1 MVAEF
6 DKFGVK
12 KGELMAT
19 FGDLERALAD
29 LYPYRW
35 AIGAVVLALIAA
47 SLAFAWWRGWHLWAW
62 RYRKPLG
69 IVTVPMLLVTLWLGW
84 SLGSPLFTNVTV
96 DEEFPFA
103 VNATVPEGMEREE
116 VEEILSGM
124 AMVDQTMMEAMPA
137 PVAIDAAAMMS
148 AEADAGGELVV
159 LTPARQK
166 ELEEVIS
173 GYEDEIDNV
182 QNTMLNNTSMSDDE
196 RMANLAVMSMMGDLG
211 MMMIEDTLA
220 VSGMEG
226 MEMVREA
233 ATTPEVQ
240 AVAMG
245 SFKDADA
252 FHRGSGTAT
261 IYRTRDGAEVLRLE
275 DLDVTNGPA
284 LHVVLST
291 HPDPERSEQVKQE
304 GFVDL
309 GDLKGNRGNQNYPIP
324 AGVDTSIHKSVVIYC
339 YPFAVVFSVATL
351 EG

>member
-1 MVAEF
+1 
-6 DKFGVK
+6 
-12 KGELMAT
+12 MAT

-35 AIGAVVLALIAA
+35 AIGAAVLVLIAA
-47 SLAFAWWRGWHLWAW
+47 FLAFAWWRGWHRVVW

-69 IVTVPMLLVTLWLGW
+69 IVSVPLLAVTLWLGW

-96 DEEFPFA
+96 DEAFPFA
-103 VNATVPEGMEREE
+103 ATATVPEGMELEE
-116 VEEILSGM
+116 VEEVLSGFSKVDSPVMESMPAPAAIDVSAVMAAEMMGEEDAPVVMTAARQADLEEGM
-124 AMVDQTMMEAMPA
+124 AMAIKAVEADSMEE
-137 PVAIDAAAMMS
+137 AAAMTEEGVAMMEEAIEQ
-148 AEADAGGELVV
+148 AE
-159 LTPARQK
+159 
-166 ELEEVIS
+166 
-173 GYEDEIDNV
+173 
-182 QNTMLNNTSMSDDE
+182 M
-196 RMANLAVMSMMGDLG
+196 MAQP
-211 MMMIEDTLA
+211 
-220 VSGMEG
+220 
-226 MEMVREA
+226 A
-233 ATTPEVQ
+233 ATNQVE

-261 IYRTRDGAEVLRLE
+261 IYRTPDGSEVLRLE
-275 DLDVTNGPA
+275 DLNVTNGPA

>member
-1 MVAEF
+1 
-6 DKFGVK
+6 
-12 KGELMAT
+12 MAT

-35 AIGAVVLALIAA
+35 AIGAVVLVLIAA
-47 SLAFAWWRGWHLWAW
+47 FFAFAWWRGWHLWAW
-62 RYRKPLG
+62 RYRKPIG
-69 IVTVPMLLVTLWLGW
+69 IVSAPLLLVTLWLGW

-103 VNATVPEGMEREE
+103 VNATVPEGMERED
-116 VEEILSGM
+116 VEQVLAGFSK
-124 AMVDQTMMEAMPA
+124 VDTSVMETMPA
-137 PVAIDAAAMMS
+137 PAAIDASVALASDGMS
-148 AEADAGGELVV
+148 AENAPVV
-159 LTPARQK
+159 MTPRRRAA
-166 ELEEVIS
+166 LEE
-173 GYEDEIDNV
+173 G
-182 QNTMLNNTSMSDDE
+182 
-196 RMANLAVMSMMGDLG
+196 MSMAMKATEAGTMDEASSMTEEAVA
-211 MMMIEDTLA
+211 MMQEA
-220 VSGMEG
+220 VEQS
-226 MEMVREA
+226 EMAMQPA
-233 ATTPEVQ
+233 AASEVQ

-261 IYRTRDGAEVLRLE
+261 IYRTPDGSEVLRLE

>member
-1 MVAEF
+1 
-6 DKFGVK
+6 
-12 KGELMAT
+12 MAT

-35 AIGAVVLALIAA
+35 AIGAAVLVLIAA
-47 SLAFAWWRGWHLWAW
+47 FLAFAWWRGWHRVVW

-69 IVTVPMLLVTLWLGW
+69 IVSVPLLAVTLWLGW

-96 DEEFPFA
+96 DEAFPFA
-103 VNATVPEGMEREE
+103 ATATVPEGMEREE
-116 VEEILSGM
+116 VEEVLSGFSKVDSPAMESMPAPAAIDVSTVMAAEMMGEEDAPVVMTAAHQADLEEGM
-124 AMVDQTMMEAMPA
+124 AMAMKAVEADSMEE
-137 PVAIDAAAMMS
+137 AAAMTEEGVAMMEEAIEQ
-148 AEADAGGELVV
+148 AE
-159 LTPARQK
+159 
-166 ELEEVIS
+166 
-173 GYEDEIDNV
+173 
-182 QNTMLNNTSMSDDE
+182 M
-196 RMANLAVMSMMGDLG
+196 MAQP
-211 MMMIEDTLA
+211 
-220 VSGMEG
+220 
-226 MEMVREA
+226 A
-233 ATTPEVQ
+233 ATNQVE

-261 IYRTRDGAEVLRLE
+261 IYRTPDGSEVLRLE
-275 DLDVTNGPA
+275 DLNVTNGPA

-304 GFVDL
+304 GYVDL

>member
-1 MVAEF
+1 
-6 DKFGVK
+6 
-12 KGELMAT
+12 MAT

-35 AIGAVVLALIAA
+35 AIGAVVIVLIAA
-47 SLAFAWWRGWHLWAW
+47 FLGFAWWRGWHLWAW

-69 IVTVPMLLVTLWLGW
+69 IVSVPLIAITLWLGW

-116 VEEILSGM
+116 VEEVLAGFSKVETEVMETMPAPAAIDASVALASDDDGGMVVLTSARRATLEEGM
-124 AMVDQTMMEAMPA
+124 AMAMKATDADSMEDASAMTDEGVAMMQEAIEQSEMAGQP
-137 PVAIDAAAMMS
+137 AAANQ
-148 AEADAGGELVV
+148 V
-159 LTPARQK
+159 
-166 ELEEVIS
+166 
-173 GYEDEIDNV
+173 
-182 QNTMLNNTSMSDDE
+182 
-196 RMANLAVMSMMGDLG
+196 
-211 MMMIEDTLA
+211 
-220 VSGMEG
+220 
-226 MEMVREA
+226 EA
-233 ATTPEVQ
+233 A
-240 AVAMG
+240 AMG

-261 IYRTRDGAEVLRLE
+261 IYRTPDGSEVVRLE
-275 DLDVTNGPA
+275 DLNVTNGPA

-304 GFVDL
+304 GYVDL

>member
-1 MVAEF
+1 
-6 DKFGVK
+6 
-12 KGELMAT
+12 MAT

-35 AIGAVVLALIAA
+35 AIGAVVLVLIA
-47 SLAFAWWRGWHLWAW
+47 SFLAFAWWRGWHLWAW
-62 RYRKPLG
+62 RYRKPIG
-69 IVTVPMLLVTLWLGW
+69 IVSVPLLLVTLWLGW

-103 VNATVPEGMEREE
+103 LNATVPEGMEREE
-116 VEEILSGM
+116 VEEVLSGFSK
-124 AMVDQTMMEAMPA
+124 VETEVMETMPA
-137 PVAIDAAAMMS
+137 PAAIEASVA
-148 AEADAGGELVV
+148 L
-159 LTPARQK
+159 
-166 ELEEVIS
+166 
-173 GYEDEIDNV
+173 
-182 QNTMLNNTSMSDDE
+182 MSDD
-196 RMANLAVMSMMGDLG
+196 GDG
-211 MMMIEDTLA
+211 MVVISPTRRAALE
-220 VSGMEG
+220 EG
-226 MEMVREA
+226 MEMAMNAAEANSMEEASAMAIEGVAMMEEAIEQSEMMAQPEA
-233 ATTPEVQ
+233 ANQVE

-261 IYRTRDGAEVLRLE
+261 IYRTPDGSEVLRLE
-275 DLDVTNGPA
+275 DLNVTNGPA

-291 HPDPERSEQVKQE
+291 HPDPERSQQVKQE

>member
-1 MVAEF
+1 
-6 DKFGVK
+6 
-12 KGELMAT
+12 MAT

-35 AIGAVVLALIAA
+35 AIGAAVLVLIAA
-47 SLAFAWWRGWHLWAW
+47 FLAFAWWRGWHRVVW

-69 IVTVPMLLVTLWLGW
+69 LVSVPVLAVTIWLGW

-96 DEEFPFA
+96 DEAFPFA
-103 VNATVPEGMEREE
+103 ATATVPEGMEREE
-116 VEEILSGM
+116 VEEVLSGFSKVDSPVMESMPAPAAIDVSAVMAAEMMGEEDAPVVMTAARQADLEEGM
-124 AMVDQTMMEAMPA
+124 AMAMKAVEADSMEE
-137 PVAIDAAAMMS
+137 AAAM
-148 AEADAGGELVV
+148 AEEGVAMMEEAIEQSEMMAQ
-159 LTPARQK
+159 PAA
-166 ELEEVIS
+166 
-173 GYEDEIDNV
+173 
-182 QNTMLNNTSMSDDE
+182 
-196 RMANLAVMSMMGDLG
+196 ANQ
-211 MMMIEDTLA
+211 
-220 VSGMEG
+220 
-226 MEMVREA
+226 
-233 ATTPEVQ
+233 VQ

-261 IYRTRDGAEVLRLE
+261 IYRTPDGSEVLRLE
-275 DLDVTNGPA
+275 DLNVTNGPA

-304 GFVDL
+304 GYVDL

-351 EG
+351 ES

>member
-1 MVAEF
+1 
-6 DKFGVK
+6 
-12 KGELMAT
+12 MAT

-35 AIGAVVLALIAA
+35 AIGAAVLVLIAA
-47 SLAFAWWRGWHLWAW
+47 FLAFAWWRGWHRVVW

-69 IVTVPMLLVTLWLGW
+69 IVSVPLLAVTLWLGW

-96 DEEFPFA
+96 DEAFPFA
-103 VNATVPEGMEREE
+103 ATATVPEGMEREE
-116 VEEILSGM
+116 VEEVLSGFSKVDSPVMESMPAPAAIDVSAVMAAEMMGEEEAPMVMTPTRRTELEEGM
-124 AMVDQTMMEAMPA
+124 AMAMKAVEADSMEE
-137 PVAIDAAAMMS
+137 AAAMTEEGVAMMEEAIEQ
-148 AEADAGGELVV
+148 AE
-159 LTPARQK
+159 
-166 ELEEVIS
+166 
-173 GYEDEIDNV
+173 
-182 QNTMLNNTSMSDDE
+182 M
-196 RMANLAVMSMMGDLG
+196 MAQP
-211 MMMIEDTLA
+211 
-220 VSGMEG
+220 
-226 MEMVREA
+226 A
-233 ATTPEVQ
+233 ATNQVE

-261 IYRTRDGAEVLRLE
+261 IYRTPDGSEVLRLE

>member
-1 MVAEF
+1 
-6 DKFGVK
+6 
-12 KGELMAT
+12 MAT

-35 AIGAVVLALIAA
+35 AIGAAVLVLIAGF
-47 SLAFAWWRGWHLWAW
+47 LAFSWWRGWHLVLW
-62 RYRKPLG
+62 RYRKPVA
-69 IVTVPMLLVTLWLGW
+69 IVSVPLVAVTLWLGW

-96 DEEFPFA
+96 DEAFPFA
-103 VNATVPEGMEREE
+103 ATATVPEGMEREE
-116 VEEILSGM
+116 VEDILSGFSK
-124 AMVDQTMMEAMPA
+124 VDTPVMESMPA
-137 PVAIDAAAMMS
+137 PAAIEVSAAMAADDIDSSDTPLVVSSNRRAVLEEAMAMAMKS
-148 AEADAGGELVV
+148 SEADSMESATVM
-159 LTPARQK
+159 T
-166 ELEEVIS
+166 EEAVAMMEEAIEQS
-173 GYEDEIDNV
+173 E
-182 QNTMLNNTSMSDDE
+182 M
-196 RMANLAVMSMMGDLG
+196 MAQP
-211 MMMIEDTLA
+211 T
-220 VSGMEG
+220 
-226 MEMVREA
+226 A
-233 ATTPEVQ
+233 ANQVQ

-261 IYRTRDGAEVLRLE
+261 IYRTPDGSEVLRLE

-291 HPDPERSEQVKQE
+291 HPDPERSQQVKQE
-304 GFVDL
+304 GYVDL

>member
-1 MVAEF
+1 
-6 DKFGVK
+6 
-12 KGELMAT
+12 MAT

-35 AIGAVVLALIAA
+35 AIGAVVIVLIAA
-47 SLAFAWWRGWHLWAW
+47 FLAFGWWRGWHLWAW

-69 IVTVPMLLVTLWLGW
+69 IVSVPLIAITLWLGW

-96 DEEFPFA
+96 DEAFPFA
-103 VNATVPEGMEREE
+103 VAAAVPEGMEREE
-116 VEEILSGM
+116 VEEILSGFSK
-124 AMVDQTMMEAMPA
+124 VDTPVMETMPA
-137 PVAIDAAAMMS
+137 PAAIDASVALAS
-148 AEADAGGELVV
+148 DGGDARDGMVV
-159 LTPARQK
+159 ITPARRAAL
-166 ELEEVIS
+166 EEGMDMAMNAAESDSMEEASAMTGEAVAMMEEVIAQS
-173 GYEDEIDNV
+173 E
-182 QNTMLNNTSMSDDE
+182 
-196 RMANLAVMSMMGDLG
+196 MAAQP
-211 MMMIEDTLA
+211 
-220 VSGMEG
+220 
-226 MEMVREA
+226 A
-233 ATTPEVQ
+233 AANQVQ

-261 IYRTRDGAEVLRLE
+261 IFRTPDGSEVLRLE
-275 DLDVTNGPA
+275 NLDVTNGPA

-304 GFVDL
+304 GYVDL

>member
-1 MVAEF
+1 
-6 DKFGVK
+6 
-12 KGELMAT
+12 MAT

-35 AIGAVVLALIAA
+35 AIGAAVLVLIAA
-47 SLAFAWWRGWHLWAW
+47 FLALSWWRGWHLVVW
-62 RYRKPLG
+62 RYRKPVG
-69 IVTVPMLLVTLWLGW
+69 IISVPLLLVTLWLGW

-103 VNATVPEGMEREE
+103 ATATVPEGMAREE
-116 VEEILSGM
+116 VEEVLSGFSKVDAPVMESMPSPAAIDVSAAMASDDDDMDTGEAPLIVTSGQRAALEEGM
-124 AMVDQTMMEAMPA
+124 AMAMKSSQAETMEAASEMTEEAVGMMEEAIEQAEMMAQPA
-137 PVAIDAAAMMS
+137 AS
-148 AEADAGGELVV
+148 N
-159 LTPARQK
+159 
-166 ELEEVIS
+166 
-173 GYEDEIDNV
+173 EI
-182 QNTMLNNTSMSDDE
+182 
-196 RMANLAVMSMMGDLG
+196 
-211 MMMIEDTLA
+211 
-220 VSGMEG
+220 
-226 MEMVREA
+226 
-233 ATTPEVQ
+233 Q
-240 AVAMG
+240 AVATG

-252 FHRGSGTAT
+252 FHRGSGAAT
-261 IYRTRDGAEVLRLE
+261 IYRTPEGSEVLRLE
-275 DLDVTNGPA
+275 DLNVTNGPA

>member
-1 MVAEF
+1 
-6 DKFGVK
+6 
-12 KGELMAT
+12 MAT

-35 AIGAVVLALIAA
+35 AIGAVVLVLIAA
-47 SLAFAWWRGWHLWAW
+47 FFAFAWWRGWHLWAW

-69 IVTVPMLLVTLWLGW
+69 IISVPLLAVTLWLGW

-96 DEEFPFA
+96 DEAFPFA
-103 VNATVPEGMEREE
+103 ATATVPEGMEREE
-116 VEEILSGM
+116 VEEVLSGFSKVDTLVMETMPVPAAIDASVALVSEEADDELVVITPARRMVMEEGM
-124 AMVDQTMMEAMPA
+124 AMAMEAAETDSMA
-137 PVAIDAAAMMS
+137 EAAAMTEKAVVMMQ
-148 AEADAGGELVV
+148 EAME
-159 LTPARQK
+159 QS
-166 ELEEVIS
+166 E
-173 GYEDEIDNV
+173 
-182 QNTMLNNTSMSDDE
+182 
-196 RMANLAVMSMMGDLG
+196 MAMKP
-211 MMMIEDTLA
+211 T
-220 VSGMEG
+220 
-226 MEMVREA
+226 A
-233 ATTPEVQ
+233 AAQVQ

-261 IYRTRDGAEVLRLE
+261 IYRTPEGSEVLRLE
-275 DLDVTNGPA
+275 NLDVTNGPA

-304 GFVDL
+304 GYVDL

-324 AGVDTSIHKSVVIYC
+324 SGVDTSIHKSVVIYC